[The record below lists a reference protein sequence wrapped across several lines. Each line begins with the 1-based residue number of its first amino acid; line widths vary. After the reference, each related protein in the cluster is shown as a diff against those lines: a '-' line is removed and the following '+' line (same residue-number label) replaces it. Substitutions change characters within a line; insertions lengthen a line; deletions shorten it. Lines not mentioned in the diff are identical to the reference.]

1 MVSLEGELSR
11 IQARRLWEERL
22 QESDSVFARLVFVS
36 QLRDA
41 SGRYA
46 DPFLR
51 RMFPARTCHRL
62 VSEAHRDV
70 FREWLTLSA
79 RMKVRDLKRYCNTI
93 WAAETSDKT
102 AWTCLCPDLVPSG
115 VSINELRLFAED
127 VKRLTQMVH
136 RQLRSRNSRS
146 HGL

>member
-11 IQARRLWEERL
+11 IQARRLWEARL

-51 RMFPARTCHRL
+51 RLFPSRTCHQL
-62 VSEAHRDV
+62 VSDAHREV

-93 WAAETSDKT
+93 CASETSDKT
-102 AWTCLCPDLVPSG
+102 AWTCLCAELVPSG
-115 VSINELRLFAED
+115 ISINELRLFSED
-127 VKRLTQMVH
+127 VKRLTHMVH
-136 RQLRSRNSRS
+136 RQPKSRNGRRRR
-146 HGL
+146 L